1 MLQVLDASS
10 DTILG
15 LRIFPLIGCLELW
28 DHPRFIRRPALII
41 TGFVE
46 STGVNGPILV
56 QVSLKADEGNQTMC
70 PHIGPFDKKLV

>member
-1 MLQVLDASS
+1 MAATL
-10 DTILG
+10 
-15 LRIFPLIGCLELW
+15 LRAKAKVIKPVHKAHSLYFW

-41 TGFVE
+41 TGFVG
-46 STGVNGPILV
+46 STGVHGPILV